1 VVAWVAF
8 KVMVMVMR
16 PSSGDF
22 FFSGATLLLL
32 LLEDREEVGDWED
45 GGVVGGGAS
54 LSILAISIGITP
66 ASCLDDL
73 RSLK

>member
-1 VVAWVAF
+1 VAWVAF
-8 KVMVMVMR
+8 KVMVMVRR
-16 PSSGDF
+16 PSSADF
-22 FFSGATLLLL
+22 FFGGAPLLL
-32 LLEDREEVGDWED
+32 LLEERGWVGDWEEGD
-45 GGVVGGGAS
+45 VVGGGAS

>member
-1 VVAWVAF
+1 MAWVAF
-8 KVMVMVMR
+8 KVMVMVRR
-16 PSSGDF
+16 PSSADF
-22 FFSGATLLLL
+22 FFGGAPLL
-32 LLEDREEVGDWED
+32 LLEERGWVGDWEEGD
-45 GGVVGGGAS
+45 VVGGGAS